1 VVSTNREKT
10 MNSFIHMSQF
20 PDSVKREPM
29 LVNPYTGETRDPRDV
44 ESDPFGI
51 LVIDPSKPLLA
62 AK

>member
-1 VVSTNREKT
+1 